1 MICCDSDSN
10 PDHDF
15 GKFGNSHITR
25 VLWSFNHTRGQPFP
39 LRVQQIDLKIIEN
52 QNKKSRKAE
61 PEIWTPKWLVNYT
74 MTINDTYV
82 SAAPS
87 TVRMWTWLF
96 LSCPTSRDQGG
107 GETAYKQN
115 QKNEDSHNTS
125 YHLATQLQQCCN
137 EMVFTASLSS
147 FEDTANTRDPCLL
160 DIAPQ
165 LPSDGADPGKP
176 VGHDNLKASSCCML
190 LLSRRKIGS
199 VLFSRITTATQTHKD
214 LVMFIFTCI
223 AAMQAKRLMKQ
234 KLFNMTNHSIIPR
247 LPLQ

>member
-1 MICCDSDSN
+1 
-10 PDHDF
+10 
-15 GKFGNSHITR
+15 
-25 VLWSFNHTRGQPFP
+25 
-39 LRVQQIDLKIIEN
+39 
-52 QNKKSRKAE
+52 
-61 PEIWTPKWLVNYT
+61 
-74 MTINDTYV
+74 
-82 SAAPS
+82 
-87 TVRMWTWLF
+87 LF

-147 FEDTANTRDPCLL
+147 FEDTANPRAPCLL